1 MGVKFIQARDMS
13 AGSTTVR
20 QAKCDAASMN
30 FWGCSS
36 AGRAPA
42 LQAGGQEFDSPHL
55 HNLTVFLVYLP
66 VFITLRI
73 HIRGGY
79 SNEQLTLKIQVKFS
93 SNGFV
98 LNTQIN
104 ANLNL
109 VHTKQKQKYVHCTLK
124 TKQCKTMIEKI

>member
-1 MGVKFIQARDMS
+1 MGVKFIQARNMS

-20 QAKCDAASMN
+20 QAAADEVSTKI
-30 FWGCSS
+30 WGCSS

-98 LNTQIN
+98 FNTQISP
-104 ANLNL
+104 NL
-109 VHTKQKQKYVHCTLK
+109 
-124 TKQCKTMIEKI
+124 M